1 MDDYD
6 KFSERWWER
15 LMSGR
20 KEPAKRFNGDTPV
33 LSEMAARA
41 LVLDALKSEEGCD
54 ESKGVEQ

>member
-1 MDDYD
+1 MGDYD
-6 KFSERWWER
+6 KFSEQWWER

-41 LVLDALKSEEGCD
+41 LVLDALKAEDKRD
-54 ESKGVEQ
+54 E